1 MLEPLGQSQVLSYLK
16 GLSEHYEVSLISF
29 EKPEDLEDTQAFG
42 LVSSDCEKH
51 DIRWLPQHF
60 HYRPKVIAPAWSM
73 LVFLFLC
80 LREVRK
86 GNADLIHAR
95 SYIPA
100 AVALLVYKLTRTPFI
115 FDMRALWP
123 EELITAGRLRRDS
136 LTHKL
141 IAWVERSCLENAA
154 AVVSLTK
161 AAACYLQETYP
172 EELRDQRLVVIPTC
186 ADLDRFAPLNA
197 RGGRAQKYPVYS
209 CLGTVL
215 SGWFRLEWLRTFI
228 EITAVFDAEAR
239 FEVVT
244 RDNPNE
250 VRRRLNLSD
259 NLNSRLR
266 IFPMAPRKVHQAVQ
280 RHTAS
285 VMFYAGGEL
294 SELGRSPTRMAEIL
308 GCGLP
313 VIANPGVG
321 DVAEIIEKYRVG
333 ILVTEGSER
342 AMESAIR
349 ELEELQKDPNLPA
362 RCRQAAEEIFSLKS
376 GTQAY
381 KDLYRDI
388 LGS

>member
-1 MLEPLGQSQVLSYLK
+1 
-16 GLSEHYEVSLISF
+16 
-29 EKPEDLEDTQAFG
+29 
-42 LVSSDCEKH
+42 
-51 DIRWLPQHF
+51 
-60 HYRPKVIAPAWSM
+60 
-73 LVFLFLC
+73 
-80 LREVRK
+80 
-86 GNADLIHAR
+86 
-95 SYIPA
+95 
-100 AVALLVYKLTRTPFI
+100 
-115 FDMRALWP
+115 
-123 EELITAGRLRRDS
+123 
-136 LTHKL
+136 
-141 IAWVERSCLENAA
+141 
-154 AVVSLTK
+154 
-161 AAACYLQETYP
+161 
-172 EELRDQRLVVIPTC
+172 
-186 ADLDRFAPLNA
+186 
-197 RGGRAQKYPVYS
+197 
-209 CLGTVL
+209 
-215 SGWFRLEWLRTFI
+215 LEWLRTFI